1 MDRTSYELS
10 VIAYYLSEYDEKA
23 VSELGYKTRTEA
35 FSDISYLLGRENNYL
50 KLRRDEFDVL
60 TSSPRKGWRNRSPLK
75 DVIELYLEYSSK
87 SYEEVTNEVK
97 STIQKAKE
105 RINSDQHES
114 VEETSYIEEVN
125 RKIISHSGKKVLC
138 INPQK
143 VPEKRE
149 GKTTLY
155 KRNPVKAINALKNAD
170 YKCEY
175 CNEHKTFIRKG
186 SGLPYTEPHHLVPMK
201 AQKDFNVSLDVENN
215 IVSLCSNCHNL
226 IHYGKDAEIIIK
238 ELYDARLTELNNAG
252 IIITLAELLKYYQ

>member
-23 VSELGYKTRTEA
+23 VSELGYKTRKEA
-35 FSDISYLLGRENNYL
+35 FNDISYLLERENKYL

-60 TSSPRKGWRNRSPLK
+60 TSSPRKGWKNRSPLK
-75 DVIELYLEYSSK
+75 DVIELYSEYSSK
-87 SYEEVTNEVK
+87 SYEEVTNEV
-97 STIQKAKE
+97 
-105 RINSDQHES
+105 N
-114 VEETSYIEEVN
+114 
-125 RKIISHSGKKVLC
+125 SGKKVLC
-138 INPQK
+138 IKPQK

-149 GKTTLY
+149 GKTALY

-238 ELYDARLTELNNAG
+238 ELYDARLTELNDAG